1 MKRLIALAM
10 SLAAVAVVAAGCGG
24 GGAGGGSGSAY
35 GGSAKPAAANTAG
48 GAAVAMRTTQLGPTL
63 VDSQGRTLYLFEK
76 DQTRASTCNGACAS
90 VWPPLTTNGKPHAQ
104 AGISAAKLGTT
115 KRNDGKLEVTYDGHP
130 LYYYVSDTEPG
141 QLSGEGLD
149 QFGATWDA
157 VAPSGKGIDK
167 D

>member
-1 MKRLIALAM
+1 M
-10 SLAAVAVVAAGCGG
+10 AVR
-24 GGAGGGSGSAY
+24 
-35 GGSAKPAAANTAG
+35 AAAPARPTA
-48 GAAVAMRTTQLGPTL
+48 ARPSPPQRRPPAEPPSRCAPPSSAPRWSTA
-63 VDSQGRTLYLFEK
+63 SGRTLYLFEK
-76 DQTRASTCNGACAS
+76 DKTTASTCDGACAS
-90 VWPPLTTNGKPHAQ
+90 VWPPLTTNGKPQAQ

-115 KRNDGKLEVTYDGHP
+115 KRNDGKVEVTYAGHP

>member
-1 MKRLIALAM
+1 MKRLIALAIAP
-10 SLAAVAVVAAGCGG
+10 AAVALVAAGCGG
-24 GGAGGGSGSAY
+24 GGSGGGAGSAY
-35 GGSAKPAAANTAG
+35 GGAPKPGAAKTAG

-63 VDSQGRTLYLFEK
+63 VDSHGRTLYLFEK
-76 DQTRASTCNGACAS
+76 DKATASTCDSACAS
-90 VWPPLTTNGKPHAQ
+90 VWPPLTTNGKPQAQ

-115 KRNDGKLEVTYDGHP
+115 KRNDGKVEVTYAGHP

-149 QFGATWDA
+149 QFGAEWYA

-167 D
+167 E